1 VASIALYYP
10 WMHFQSDD
18 WVKLALLTWDG
29 VARVR
34 PPDLPPRDSAVVREV
49 TAETDLIIDLV
60 PGWHDLEVVD
70 DTFTE
75 VMTGHRKEISKRF
88 RHDGQQPP
96 SDGFAM
102 AASNTGGTYAPT
114 DPRSFWVYCG
124 DSDAGSKIAR
134 GLASTLVDHELA
146 VRSPD
151 DRAWLGMRP
160 ELASIYLAV
169 LADAMG
175 RHNSLSPTT
184 DDPRVHRAPG
194 ALEKLTALLLGTSAP
209 AAALADAKDAYLHLA
224 LRAVIEPER
233 LAAVPVSK
241 IIKFRQR
248 HAAELAAFRTHVAGL
263 SDELR
268 QVAEVENLE
277 IAHKHLE
284 VLYQQQT
291 KPQLDELRRA
301 LRGHGVESTA
311 GSLALRVDLNAAT
324 GTVLGGV
331 AVLGGQL
338 ALAGAAV
345 AVTVVPY
352 LAGRF
357 RARREQVT
365 GSPVAYLLAA
375 DRELAG
381 SRLLRAMR

>member
-1 VASIALYYP
+1 MASIALYYP

-34 PPDLPPRDSAVVREV
+34 PPDLPPRDSEVVREV
-49 TAETDLIIDLV
+49 TAETDLIVDV
-60 PGWHDLEVVD
+60 APGWRDLEVVAA
-70 DTFTE
+70 TFTE
-75 VMTGHRKEISKRF
+75 VMTGHREEIIKRY

-114 DPRSFWVYCG
+114 DRRSFWVYCG
-124 DSDAGSKIAR
+124 DYDSKIAR
-134 GLASTLVDHELA
+134 GLASTLVAHELA

-151 DRAWLGMRP
+151 DQAWLGMRP

-169 LADAMG
+169 LADAMA

-209 AAALADAKDAYLHLA
+209 APALVDARDAYLHLA

-241 IIKFRQR
+241 IIKRPR
-248 HAAELAAFRTHVAGL
+248 
-263 SDELR
+263 D
-268 QVAEVENLE
+268 
-277 IAHKHLE
+277 
-284 VLYQQQT
+284 
-291 KPQLDELRRA
+291 
-301 LRGHGVESTA
+301 
-311 GSLALRVDLNAAT
+311 
-324 GTVLGGV
+324 
-331 AVLGGQL
+331 
-338 ALAGAAV
+338 
-345 AVTVVPY
+345 
-352 LAGRF
+352 
-357 RARREQVT
+357 
-365 GSPVAYLLAA
+365 
-375 DRELAG
+375 
-381 SRLLRAMR
+381 